1 MGLEVFGISGAR
13 TAPGTGRRVRLA
25 PPGDPAVTSWWWRE
39 PGDTSAPLR
48 SGSTGLLASLTLSQ
62 TGGARSPGGELRLRK
77 ACFILRDSER
87 SAGRASRVCP
97 RPTLQGPR
105 EHLVGPT
112 RCVILKL
119 ERQIFGGLEGF
130 LPTEV
135 EVRIPLEPRLVPE
148 GPPRD
153 PE

>member
-1 MGLEVFGISGAR
+1 MGAAPVTQPPLSFRSGSSMGLEVFGISGAR

-77 ACFILRDSER
+77 ACFILRDS
-87 SAGRASRVCP
+87 A
-97 RPTLQGPR
+97 R
-105 EHLVGPT
+105 EALA
-112 RCVILKL
+112 
-119 ERQIFGGLEGF
+119 
-130 LPTEV
+130 
-135 EVRIPLEPRLVPE
+135 
-148 GPPRD
+148 GPPGCVLARPSRARESIWWD
-153 PE
+153 LHVALF